1 MRSRARWVAL
11 LIAVVV
17 AALALYRGAASSD
30 LSRRLAERGP
40 SALLVGTLFAVSAPP
55 ALVIEAVRGQSLRLS
70 ACRLE
75 HGLAMLGASVVV
87 LPAGLILAPLHW
99 QRLPGTWLDG
109 VVDAVQEDYC
119 TRPLTAVLP

>member
-11 LIAVVV
+11 VIAALV
-17 AALALYRGAASSD
+17 AGLALYPGVATSD

-40 SALLVGTLFAVSAPP
+40 STLIVGALFAVSAPP
-55 ALVIEAVRGQSLRLS
+55 ALLIEALRGQSLRLS
-70 ACRLE
+70 ACRLG
-75 HGLAMLGASVVV
+75 HGLTMLGASAVV
-87 LPAGLILAPLHW
+87 LPASLILAPLYWRH
-99 QRLPGTWLDG
+99 LPGAWLDG